1 MNKFKAGFLVILIFG
16 SLTYGC
22 TEKRVKS
29 VNQDRFGLIVTDSL
43 QIDYLG
49 DLWIQ
54 DYDSSSQQYLAW
66 GDGDREVLILDER
79 GEISSTFN
87 FPTDGPDALPGWINP
102 IGLNNDGIE
111 LMAVPN
117 GFYRYDFEG
126 NRVWSFKMPSE
137 YFYING
143 IKGDPFY
150 SLGKDMAFLRPEK
163 GEMDWDEGLSDLFKR
178 IYQSPILEVL
188 DTVSQTSRYTMSF
201 PPNSIFSDGDFHFW
215 TFPTVQK
222 FGKEWILYF
231 RNELKFWV
239 YEEEDGE
246 VLFKKEVDLQVAD
259 AVAEIGVSFE
269 KAKEYNELTAYDFPG
284 SIQEFYR
291 GRDKLLVIY
300 HKGVSKDLAIQFDRN
315 SPDGRREIE
324 RLKRKYLAV
333 FDLDFNLLQN
343 DIPFP
348 EGLIFTTV
356 LTKNG
361 EILALKH
368 QDFFGTEEDQVVFY
382 KLKVV
387 EE

>member
-1 MNKFKAGFLVILIFG
+1 MNKLKTGFLVILLFG
-16 SLTYGC
+16 FLTYGC

-117 GFYRYDFEG
+117 GFYRYDFQG
-126 NRVWSFKMPSE
+126 NRVWSYKMPSDF
-137 YFYING
+137 FYING

-150 SLGKDMAFLRPEK
+150 SLGKDMAFLRSEK
-163 GEMDWDEGLSDLFKR
+163 GEMDWDEGMSDLFKR

-201 PPNSIFSDGDFHFW
+201 PPNSIYSDGDFHFW

-239 YEEEDGE
+239 YEEEEGE
-246 VLFKKEVDLQVAD
+246 VLFKKEVDLQVPA
-259 AVAEIGVSFE
+259 AVVEKGISFE

-284 SIQEFYR
+284 SIQEVYR

-300 HKGVSKDLAIQFDRN
+300 HKGVSKDLARQFDRN

-333 FDLDFNLLQN
+333 FDLDFNLSQN
-343 DIPFP
+343 DIPVP

-356 LTKNG
+356 LTNNG

-368 QDFFGTEEDQVVFY
+368 QDFFETEEDQVVYY